1 MDPDHHSAHNVY
13 LLRSAHTRRTYVG
26 YSPDP
31 FRRLRQHNGEI
42 AGGSAPTA
50 GRPWELVLFVRGFR
64 SKHSAL
70 AFEYAWQKPHS
81 SRHTARMWGVLGM
94 SECSVRTSVSVRR
107 RALSMLLG
115 HGVLGHEPLS
125 VCEVA

>member
-31 FRRLRQHNGEI
+31 YRRLRQHNGEI
-42 AGGSAPTA
+42 AQVEVLLPQDGRGNLCSSCAVFVPSTVRSLSNTRGKSRIRA
-50 GRPWELVLFVRGFR
+50 GKRHACG
-64 SKHSAL
+64 
-70 AFEYAWQKPHS
+70 AFS
-81 SRHTARMWGVLGM
+81 
-94 SECSVRTSVSVRR
+94 CVRR
-107 RALSMLLG
+107 RALSLLLE

-125 VCEVA
+125 VCEQTPA

>member
-1 MDPDHHSAHNVY
+1 MY

-94 SECSVRTSVSVRR
+94 SKCSVRTSVSVRR